1 MPKDFSFWQ
10 ASLYDKLRKRNLPV
24 THVTRKLEVKK
35 ASSAISKTLKIKEND
50 PVFYFHSYGDTKKDQ
65 KIEYSIATY
74 RGDLNSF
81 IIDLNIN

>member
-1 MPKDFSFWQ
+1 MILFFTFIVMEIQ
-10 ASLYDKLRKRNLPV
+10 
-24 THVTRKLEVKK
+24 KK
-35 ASSAISKTLKIKEND
+35 N
-50 PVFYFHSYGDTKKDQ
+50 Q